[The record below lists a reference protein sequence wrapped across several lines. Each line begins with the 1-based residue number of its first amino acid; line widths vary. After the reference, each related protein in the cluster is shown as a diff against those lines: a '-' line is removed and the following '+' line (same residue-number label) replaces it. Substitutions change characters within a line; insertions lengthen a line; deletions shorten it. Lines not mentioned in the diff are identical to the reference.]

1 MSEPT
6 ITTEI
11 RDHVFLI
18 GLDRRGKRNAF
29 NLQMLR
35 ELAEAYT
42 RYEHEADL
50 WCAVLFAHGEHFTGG
65 LQLDEVGPAIASGAP
80 LFPDGS
86 IDPLDLTV
94 PRRTKPVVCAVKGWC
109 LTIGIE
115 LALAA
120 DIRVAAEGTR
130 FGQIEVRRGIMPFG
144 GATLR
149 FPQVAGWSNAMRYLL
164 TGDELGAEEAL
175 RIGLVSEVVQ
185 AARVDE
191 RAFELAQAVA
201 RQAPLAVRATLLAAR
216 EAVEQGRE
224 AALGNLMDR
233 ARPLMSSEDAA
244 EGLRSFVER
253 RDAHF
258 QGR

>member
-6 ITTEI
+6 ITTET
-11 RDHVFLI
+11 RDHLLLI
-18 GLDRRGKRNAF
+18 GLNRPRKRNAF
-29 NLQMLR
+29 DLQMLR

-42 RYEHEADL
+42 RYEHDHDL

-80 LFPDGS
+80 LFPEGS
-86 IDPLDLTV
+86 VDPLDLGV

-120 DIRVAAEGTR
+120 DIRVAAESTR
-130 FGQIEVRRGIMPFG
+130 FGQIEVRRGIMPYG

-164 TGDELGAEEAL
+164 TGDEFGAQEAL
-175 RIGLVSEVVQ
+175 RIGLVSEVVTT
-185 AARVDE
+185 ARVDE
-191 RAFELAQAVA
+191 RAIELAEAVA

-224 AALGNLMDR
+224 AALGNLMER
-233 ARPLMSSEDAA
+233 ARPLMHSEDAA
-244 EGLRSFVER
+244 EGVRSFVER